1 MLKLNIIFLK
11 KDSFLGNGLK
21 NMWTKISEY
30 AQKLWENMGYNIN
43 DQEILITQMLN
54 FKAKQ
59 GTYSTA
65 FVKNR
70 VTPCTW
76 WMSCEDQPPFLRN
89 LALKIFAVTPH
100 SASCER
106 MFSVLGWLYGKKRTT
121 LDTNTIESIAKVRHF
136 YQNNMRFAES
146 NSRQD
151 SEDIQKLIDE
161 SALFENENNNNDHEG
176 EDGYEEYFEE
186 VEIPNHDV
194 YVIIEEYVDLAVLE
208 NEEIN

>member
-1 MLKLNIIFLK
+1 
-11 KDSFLGNGLK
+11 
-21 NMWTKISEY
+21 MWTKISEY
-30 AQKLWENMGYNIN
+30 AQKLWENMGYNID

-76 WMSCEDQPPFLRN
+76 WMSCEDQPPFLRD
-89 LALKIFAVTPH
+89 LALKVFAVTPH

-136 YQNNMRFAES
+136 YQNNNMHLAES
-146 NSRQD
+146 NSRQNND
-151 SEDIQKLIDE
+151 DIQKLIDE
-161 SALFENENNNNDHEG
+161 SAFFEIENDNDDHEG
-176 EDGYEEYFEE
+176 EGGYEEYFEE
-186 VEIPNHDV
+186 VEIPKHNV
-194 YVIIEEYVDLAVLE
+194 YVLIEEYVDLAILE
-208 NEEIN
+208 NDE